1 MNFSKAVAPAGT
13 SSMYIEITHRP
24 EEKLDV
30 ENAFVRAV
38 ADLEKCGILRKGDR
52 ILTRHVVDIK
62 FGYVVF
68 DEHRQRHLQNLID
81 YLESRDIFTAGR
93 YGRWDY
99 YSMEDSILSGKA
111 AAERVEA
118 KIGN

>member
-1 MNFSKAVAPAGT
+1 
-13 SSMYIEITHRP
+13 MYIEITHRP
-24 EEKLDV
+24 EEKLDI
-30 ENAFVRAV
+30 EKAFVRSI

-52 ILTRHVVDIK
+52 IVTRHVIDIK

-68 DEHRQRHLQNLID
+68 DEHRQRRIQDLIE

-111 AAERVEA
+111 AAERVQA
-118 KIGN
+118 KMGSSR